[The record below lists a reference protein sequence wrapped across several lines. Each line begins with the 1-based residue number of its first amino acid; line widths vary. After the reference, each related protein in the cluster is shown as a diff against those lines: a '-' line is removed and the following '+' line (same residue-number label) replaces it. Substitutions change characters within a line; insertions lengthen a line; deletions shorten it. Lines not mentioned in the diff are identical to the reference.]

1 MQPAY
6 LLVVELISMTSV
18 AILFRKEASV
28 LWPTIAAILFL
39 AAAQAV
45 FWVYTFPAN
54 IATENW
60 TVVPDQWESLR
71 SQWEYSHAVG
81 TSFQVLAMS
90 ALIIGVLAR
99 TRPSGSPRTA

>member
-6 LLVVELISMTSV
+6 LLVVELISMASV

-81 TSFQVLAMS
+81 ASFQVLAMS